1 MPENHRVTVD
11 FSYLG
16 EINGR
21 ATEGKHHNCLWISCW
36 KNCSVNSVQP
46 QMLHNVCLHR
56 YSLSD
61 AHYCASQWS
70 LPQTQ
75 DQTGRSDRP
84 QKPTGVNRAIWLERG
99 TGEES
104 WHTLRRNADAAET
117 PHVVS
122 SRSASRLLSGVGGGG
137 GSARAKLHSTK
148 STVSLQPLTRV
159 TQTSRVAVSQHV
171 LWRLGGVVEIP
182 MWSHGRSSFGIWIP
196 LTFNPVTSHRMQ
208 KFTCVV

>member
-61 AHYCASQWS
+61 GKRRRSCVSCYCASQWR
-70 LPQTQ
+70 LPQIQ

-137 GSARAKLHSTK
+137 R
-148 STVSLQPLTRV
+148 
-159 TQTSRVAVSQHV
+159 VSQGEAAQHQVNSLPAATNQSDSDIQGCCFSTCPVKAGWSCGDPHV
-171 LWRLGGVVEIP
+171 VT
-182 MWSHGRSSFGIWIP
+182 WSLFFWNLDSAHFQSCNFS
-196 LTFNPVTSHRMQ
+196 
-208 KFTCVV
+208 